1 MSGGNL
7 SGGNLVTTVIT
18 KIVKGAAAEAARDAL
33 SAGTFPV
40 DFVLKVTGE
49 VTIRPDTV
57 KVPTVSIPLKE
68 VIALF
73 LARSG
78 ALRAQNIALL
88 SECITDALLAKSSGE
103 GGATGALTS
112 EFDKAF
118 GEVVDN
124 FLATLP
130 KTKVR
135 GAVDVKGLSVN
146 ITDNLSGE

>member
-1 MSGGNL
+1 M

-18 KIVKGAAAEAARDAL
+18 KIIKGSAAEAARDAL

-78 ALRAQNIALL
+78 ALRENNIALL
-88 SECITDALLAKSSGE
+88 SECIGDALRAKAGGE

-112 EFDKAF
+112 EFDETF
-118 GEVVDN
+118 GEVVNN

-135 GAVDVKGLSVN
+135 GVVDVKGLSVEV
-146 ITDNLSGE
+146 TDNLSGE